1 MIRKSFDAF
10 NINLDVL
17 QPCTAKNNLLE
28 VETTAL
34 RVTEKNIG
42 HLAMYFG
49 AEIWGSEGGYYI
61 LVPAT
66 RDPENFKDGHVG
78 VTFRVGDWIVLL
90 RGEIH
95 KMDDKTFR
103 HTFTT
108 DEVIE
113 FRCTVCGKI
122 SGDSEDGAYG
132 EKHAAYTI
140 AFLDGRPS
148 HNVLEDCNMDE
159 KV

>member
-10 NINLDVL
+10 NISLDVL
-17 QPCTAKNNLLE
+17 QPCAAKNNLLE

-61 LVPAT
+61 RIPAT
-66 RDPENFKDGHVG
+66 RDPENYKDGFVR
-78 VTFRVGDWIVLL
+78 VTFCVGDWIVLL

-95 KMDDKTFR
+95 QMSDEIFR

-108 DEVIE
+108 DEVVE

-122 SGDSEDGAYG
+122 SGDNVDGAYG
-132 EKHAAYTI
+132 EKHAA
-140 AFLDGRPS
+140 FKVVRLDGRGA
-148 HNVLEDCNMDE
+148 HNILEDCNMDE